1 MSGLILKEK
10 SQQQIFLETIRY
22 SYDLTDDCA
31 GFITDFT
38 NLFQEIDGTS
48 FEPYGKQVEF
58 INLLNKKDRIVVI
71 LKPRQCL
78 TGDSLIDI
86 GSKKIKI
93 KELYEMNYRDNCI
106 SFNGFCKSEDKIVD
120 IWEAGVK
127 EVYEVTLSN
136 GLKLKSTLE
145 HKYNTNNGFKEL
157 KYILNTDLIVTQDGL
172 AKLKDLKYL
181 GFEMTYDLETE
192 KFHNYFANGINVHNS
207 GFSTA
212 IVARAVFEAYFNKIP
227 EIIVV
232 SATRTQAEKVLDRIR
247 KAFYSMPDF
256 MIPKFK
262 QENKSMLELQNGIK
276 IISLSSN
283 PDSMRGWTG
292 TFYLDEYA
300 IIPENDSIQI
310 YEAVYPSTTK
320 TGRIVAISTPKGKKG
335 MYYRLAT
342 QSFTEITGKQI
353 KNDKKI
359 FRIEWKDVPHIV
371 DAVENKGLFD
381 GLDAQMLDQ
390 EYNLNFRDEENEP
403 YLSDDFLMENFID
416 REGDI
421 PLFTCFEDIKLNDY
435 IDDHE
440 KMLPSDLNYKILK
453 EAYEAENGKIPLE
466 EVFEDFIG
474 AWDIASV
481 NDDSIFGVAGIRR
494 DNPLKKEIIFEMD
507 LKKLT
512 QDIIRQANYAKKLI
526 DFFQLS
532 QLVLDYRGLGR
543 GVGDYILNDEKY
555 DEDMI
560 IKFEATQDNKV
571 DGFVNLKSEMS
582 KGFLKRRFDGSKQ
595 DKYQINQCQNMYMI
609 GNRIIGKGGKDDY
622 PNMLMM
628 LIQASSYTEGGFYVI

>member
-1 MSGLILKEK
+1 MSGIILKER
-10 SQQQIFLETIRY
+10 SQQQLFLETIRY

-38 NLFQEIDGTS
+38 NLFQEIDGTT
-48 FEPYGKQVEF
+48 FDPYGKQVEF
-58 INLLNKKDRIVVI
+58 MNLLNKKDRIVVI
-71 LKPRQCL
+71 LKPRQ
-78 TGDSLIDI
+78 
-86 GSKKIKI
+86 
-93 KELYEMNYRDNCI
+93 
-106 SFNGFCKSEDKIVD
+106 
-120 IWEAGVK
+120 
-127 EVYEVTLSN
+127 
-136 GLKLKSTLE
+136 
-145 HKYNTNNGFKEL
+145 
-157 KYILNTDLIVTQDGL
+157 
-172 AKLKDLKYL
+172 
-181 GFEMTYDLETE
+181 
-192 KFHNYFANGINVHNS
+192 S

-403 YLSDDFLMENFID
+403 YLSDDFLMENFIERD
-416 REGDI
+416 GYI

-440 KMLPSDLNYKILK
+440 KMLPSNLNYKILT
-453 EAYEAENGKIPLE
+453 ESYETETGYISLE
-466 EVFEDFIG
+466 EVYEDFIG
-474 AWDIASV
+474 GWDIASV

-532 QLVLDYRGLGR
+532 QLTLDYRGLGR

-582 KGFLKRRFDGSKQ
+582 KGLLKRRFDGSKQ
-595 DKYQINQCQNMYMI
+595 DKNHLNQCQNMYMI
-609 GNRIIGKGGKDDY
+609 GSKIIGKGGKDDY

>member
-1 MSGLILKEK
+1 MSGVILKER
-10 SQQQIFLETIRY
+10 SQQQLFLETIRY
-22 SYDLTDDCA
+22 SYDLPDDCA

-38 NLFQEIDGTS
+38 NLFQEIDGTT
-48 FEPYGKQVEF
+48 FDPYGKQVEF
-58 INLLNKKDRIVVI
+58 MNLLNKKDRIVVI

-106 SFNGFCKSEDKIVD
+106 SFNGFCKSEDKVVD
-120 IWEAGVK
+120 IWESGVK
-127 EVYEVTLSN
+127 EVYEVILSN
-136 GLKLKSTLE
+136 GMKLKSTLE

-172 AKLKDLKYL
+172 AKLKDLRYL
-181 GFEMTYDLETE
+181 GNEITYDLETE

-342 QSFTEITGKQI
+342 QSFTEVTGKQI

-371 DAVENKGLFD
+371 DAVENKRLFD

-403 YLSDDFLMENFID
+403 YLSDDFLMENFIERD
-416 REGDI
+416 GYI

-453 EAYEAENGKIPLE
+453 ESYETETGYISLE
-466 EVFEDFIG
+466 EVYEDFIG
-474 AWDIASV
+474 GWDIASV

-494 DNPLKKEIIFEMD
+494 DNPLKKEIIFETD

-532 QLVLDYRGLGR
+532 QLTLDYRGLGR

-582 KGFLKRRFDGSKQ
+582 KGLLKRRFDGSKQ
-595 DKYQINQCQNMYMI
+595 DKNHLNQCQNMYMI
-609 GNRIIGKGGKDDY
+609 GSKIIGKGGKDDY